1 MTEPILIE
9 DIIVTDIQ
17 IGAPIQIIKELTN
30 LPVTTPDT
38 YTGTY
43 EAIPKTKDQSF
54 STAGKMLTKD
64 FKVKEIPYYE
74 VSNPAGGTTFII
86 GGN

>member
-17 IGAPIQIIKELTN
+17 IGVPIQIIKELTN

-43 EAIPKTKDQSF
+43 EAIPKTKD
-54 STAGKMLTKD
+54 
-64 FKVKEIPYYE
+64 
-74 VSNPAGGTTFII
+74 
-86 GGN
+86 

>member
-17 IGAPIQIIKELTN
+17 IGVPIQIIKELTN

-64 FKVKEIPYYE
+64 FKVKEIPYSK
-74 VSNPAGGTTFII
+74 VSNLGGGVTFTI
-86 GGN
+86 GGD